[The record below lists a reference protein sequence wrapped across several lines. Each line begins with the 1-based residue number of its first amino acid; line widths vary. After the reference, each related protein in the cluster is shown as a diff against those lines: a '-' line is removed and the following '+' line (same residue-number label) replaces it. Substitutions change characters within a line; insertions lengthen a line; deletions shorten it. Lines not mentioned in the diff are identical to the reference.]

1 MLIKT
6 GDMQPITII
15 NPKDIDMPNAK
26 KALETVKEEVA
37 KKEAEDKT
45 DGKKKKEIV

>member
-15 NPKDIDMPNAK
+15 NPKDVDAMDAE
-26 KALETVKEEVA
+26 KALKTA
-37 KKEAEDKT
+37 KKEAVKNSDANKT
-45 DGKKKKEIV
+45 DKEVE